1 MVKKPVHNPCVGSE
15 LRQQA
20 LQAAQRSETPPY
32 RRAGT
37 GEVRGARFARIPLG
51 PLGQLGP
58 PELSEFMWS
67 EKQFSSILPGQH
79 FSAVAPASVEP
90 KLPPE
95 CWEAGQP
102 GTLGSPPVP
111 GEKKEMAFL

>member
-1 MVKKPVHNPCVGSE
+1 M
-15 LRQQA
+15 
-20 LQAAQRSETPPY
+20 
-32 RRAGT
+32 
-37 GEVRGARFARIPLG
+37 RGATFAGIPLD

-58 PELSEFMWS
+58 PGVQVNLCYETIFVIS
-67 EKQFSSILPGQH
+67 PGLH

-102 GTLGSPPVP
+102 GTLGSPPAP
-111 GEKKEMAFL
+111 GKGDSIL